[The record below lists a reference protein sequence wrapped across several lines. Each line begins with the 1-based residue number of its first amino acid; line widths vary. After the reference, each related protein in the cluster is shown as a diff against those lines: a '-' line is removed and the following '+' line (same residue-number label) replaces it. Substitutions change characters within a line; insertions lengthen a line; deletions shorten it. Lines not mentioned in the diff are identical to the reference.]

1 MYYSHPHFADEVTEA
16 GESELSR
23 VSYIISSRATKSK
36 AVLTG
41 PQATAQVCTSSLGLS
56 VPSWWGCSHSG
67 RSPSLLLLLLQLLL
81 RLRLLLWPQTR
92 SFVSTLSCSG
102 RPPRALPCFVF
113 VAGPTTDALL
123 AAQLGVQPRLPLS
136 LSSWPAALVR
146 TEKVGR
152 GQLAEATEI
161 AAHDSHRSSR
171 KVGTQDPT
179 VC

>member
-1 MYYSHPHFADEVTEA
+1 ME
-16 GESELSR
+16 
-23 VSYIISSRATKSK
+23 RA
-36 AVLTG
+36 LG
-41 PQATAQVCTSSLGLS
+41 PRPSVHLPSVCGTTRRRGLGLS
-56 VPSWWGCSHSG
+56 SPSGPV
-67 RSPSLLLLLLQLLL
+67 RSPGLTYPQDLLLLLLLLPDMVLLLLLLLVRLLRLRL
-81 RLRLLLWPQTR
+81 RLRLLLWPRTR